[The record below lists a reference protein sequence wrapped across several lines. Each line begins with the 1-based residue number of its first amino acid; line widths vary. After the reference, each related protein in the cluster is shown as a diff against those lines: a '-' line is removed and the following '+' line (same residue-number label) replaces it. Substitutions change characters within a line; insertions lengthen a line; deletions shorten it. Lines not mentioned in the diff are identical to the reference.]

1 MSDDKNYERL
11 LNIYKF
17 LTEDNQKFV
26 KQAALEVI
34 GYFTFFLPKHHLKT
48 EFILEFY
55 IKSINAYY
63 NTRDINSQTDIE
75 VFYMCAF
82 NFPALLTYF
91 GNSYWEDLKVVY
103 MKLVRDK
110 YSKVRRSLASSI
122 NEIASIIG
130 EEETQKVLVPVFDM
144 FYKEEGETQKAIYKS
159 MPKFLSYIQPN
170 KRIPY
175 LDKLK
180 RLINSK
186 EKWRNKIECVEL
198 LGNLGGV
205 FDSKTAYEQIFP
217 ICMKFMIDEVAEVR
231 NHASKSIKSLIVQFL
246 NNEEYCNQVL
256 EFIESFAYSLKYI
269 YRLLFINICIEL
281 CEENPE
287 LINKYFLESIK
298 NLAFDKIINV
308 QIQIVKL
315 LVKMKNCCKY
325 DSDLFYLA
333 LKRMYSIKNKQV
345 QDELKKI
352 KNMEFD
358 IDEINKISQIEFS
371 NTLFDNRMQCLK
383 KINCIVIIPGININS
398 KNKFS
403 DFDVKSHS
411 KTNTLKDSKKEK
423 DSDKK
428 EDYISMLNNI
438 NFMNNNSQN
447 NSQTITNNLDHS
459 KNEQIINKEELNN
472 NNNTEKLGINENKE
486 LIEVKYDP
494 IKENVEVNNN
504 AINEQIS
511 DVIDNSSQND
521 NTNVKDHI
529 EKSNEDNQDIQDNQE
544 GKQSTEENTVLE
556 QTDQQIQIEDKK
568 ENIDEGSST
577 NIEIENDVSKD

>member
-1 MSDDKNYERL
+1 MIHHITELSDDKNYERL

-34 GYFTFFLPKHHLKT
+34 GYFTYYLPKNQLKT
-48 EFILEFY
+48 EFIIEFF

-63 NTRDINSQTDIE
+63 NSRDVNSQTDIE

-82 NFPALLTYF
+82 NFPAILTFF
-91 GNSYWEDLKVVY
+91 GNSYWEELKVIY

-122 NEIASIIG
+122 NEIANIIG

-170 KRIPY
+170 RRIAY

-246 NNEEYCNQVL
+246 NNNEYCNQVL

-269 YRLLFINICIEL
+269 YRLLFINLCMEL
-281 CEENPE
+281 CDENPD
-287 LINKYFLESIK
+287 LINKYFIETIK
-298 NLAFDKIINV
+298 NLAFDKIVNV
-308 QIQIVKL
+308 QIQMSKL
-315 LVKMKNCCKY
+315 LVKMKNSGKY
-325 DSDLFYLA
+325 NQELFLIA

-358 IDEINKISQIEFS
+358 IEEIKNISEIEYSNK
-371 NTLFDNRMQCLK
+371 LFENKMQCLK
-383 KINCIVIIPGININS
+383 KINCIVIIPGINVNS
-398 KNKFS
+398 KNKFIG
-403 DFDVKSHS
+403 FEIKSHT
-411 KTNTLKDSKKEK
+411 KTSINNNVKDSSNE
-423 DSDKK
+423 SIK
-428 EDYISMLNNI
+428 EDYINMLNNI
-438 NFMNNNSQN
+438 DFASNLS
-447 NSQTITNNLDHS
+447 TNNL
-459 KNEQIINKEELNN
+459 
-472 NNNTEKLGINENKE
+472 NNNTNNDNKNSCDISDIQSAKITEYNE
-486 LIEVKYDP
+486 L
-494 IKENVEVNNN
+494 VNN
-504 AINEQIS
+504 
-511 DVIDNSSQND
+511 IDNSNLHENNKTIDSNNHQCSELND
-521 NTNVKDHI
+521 DLKENNQ
-529 EKSNEDNQDIQDNQE
+529 KSNEDSKVNEVINEKDEEQNQIDIDNQITHDQ
-544 GKQSTEENTVLE
+544 KENTAEVIDTNAE
-556 QTDQQIQIEDKK
+556 TSTD
-568 ENIDEGSST
+568 
-577 NIEIENDVSKD
+577 